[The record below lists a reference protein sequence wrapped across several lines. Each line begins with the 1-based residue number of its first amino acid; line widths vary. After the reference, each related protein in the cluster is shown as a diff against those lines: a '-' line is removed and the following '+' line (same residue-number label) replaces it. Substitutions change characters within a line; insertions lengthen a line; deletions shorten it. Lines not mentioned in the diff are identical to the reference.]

1 MAKKLL
7 ITYFFPPQ
15 VGGIENYYLN
25 LCKRMDPQE
34 IVVLAHINYQSE
46 VFDSGQDYKIYR
58 TDFFGGKFSPR
69 WRQMEKIIKEI
80 IIKEGIEKIIFGHF
94 HPFCMLGMKLNLPYF
109 VFSHGTDITQIKNN
123 WWQKRALRK
132 VYQHYNCLKFI
143 ANSNFLAEQLTLLLK
158 GDRSKTEIINPG
170 IDVASLTGEIED
182 FKNKRELLGVNEKDI
197 VLLSM
202 GRIEPEKNLEVII
215 KLMPKLLSRFPN
227 LKYLIVG
234 EGSDLERLK
243 TLANNYGLKHKVI
256 FTGAVDSEA
265 EIKSFYYQLAHI
277 FILAS
282 LKPEGFGIAYL
293 EASASK
299 NAVIASK
306 FGGSAEAVKDGET
319 GILVDPFNEEEIET
333 ALVKLITDH
342 ELWEKISSAG
352 VQWAETFD
360 WKYQL
365 EKIRKITG

>member
-1 MAKKLL
+1 MTKKLL
-7 ITYFFPPQ
+7 INYFFPPQ

-34 IVVLAHINYQSE
+34 IVVLTHINYQSE

-94 HPFCMLGMKLNLPYF
+94 HPFCMLGMKLNLPYY

-143 ANSNFLAEQLTLLLK
+143 LNSKFLAEQLTALLK
-158 GDRSKTEIINPG
+158 GDSSKNEIIYPG
-170 IDVASLTGEIED
+170 IDYTSLSSRSVDFAS
-182 FKNKRELLGVNEKDI
+182 KKELLGINENDI
-197 VLLSM
+197 VLLSL
-202 GRIEPEKNLEVII
+202 GRVEPEKNFEAII
-215 KLMPKLLSRFPN
+215 KLMPKLLSRFPS

-243 TLANNYGLKHKVI
+243 ALAISYGLKHKVI
-256 FTGAVDSEA
+256 FTGAVDSDSV
-265 EIKSFYYQLAHI
+265 IKSFYYQLAHI
-277 FILAS
+277 FIVTS

-293 EASASK
+293 EASSAK

-319 GILVDPFNEEEIET
+319 GILVDPFKSEEIET
-333 ALVKLITDH
+333 ALVKLITDQQ
-342 ELWEKISSAG
+342 LWEKMSLAG